1 MKLYSGLKLTPSR
14 TNMGYLFLL
23 NKKHE
28 KQRVAA
34 GKDAKVVDH
43 SMHEVG
49 AVITDKEGAS
59 VQQVVNDNA
68 FKDLTD
74 WKNEDFVY
82 VY

>member
-1 MKLYSGLKLTPSR
+1 
-14 TNMGYLFLL
+14 MGYLRIL

-28 KQRVAA
+28 QQRVAA
-34 GKDAKVVDH
+34 GKEAKVFDH
-43 SMHEVG
+43 SMNEVG
-49 AVITDKEGAS
+49 AAHTDKEGVPVQS
-59 VQQVVNDNA
+59 VANDNA

>member
-1 MKLYSGLKLTPSR
+1 MAYITI
-14 TNMGYLFLL
+14 L

-28 KQRVAA
+28 SQRVAA
-34 GKDAKVVDH
+34 GKDAKVIDH
-43 SMHEVG
+43 SMKEVV
-49 AVITDKEGAS
+49 AHTDKEGVP
-59 VQQVVNDNA
+59 VQAVANDNA

>member
-1 MKLYSGLKLTPSR
+1 MAYLY
-14 TNMGYLFLL
+14 LL

-28 KQRVAA
+28 QQRVAA
-34 GKDAKVVDH
+34 GKDAKVVDQ
-43 SMHEVG
+43 SMQEVG
-49 AVITDKEGAS
+49 AIVTDKEDAP

>member
-1 MKLYSGLKLTPSR
+1 MAYLTI
-14 TNMGYLFLL
+14 L

-28 KQRVAA
+28 SQRVAA
-34 GKDAKVVDH
+34 GKDAKVIDH
-43 SMHEVG
+43 SMNEVV
-49 AVITDKEGAS
+49 ARTDKEGVP
-59 VQQVVNDNA
+59 VQAVANDNA

>member
-1 MKLYSGLKLTPSR
+1 MAYLY
-14 TNMGYLFLL
+14 LL

-28 KQRVAA
+28 QQRVAA

>member
-1 MKLYSGLKLTPSR
+1 M
-14 TNMGYLFLL
+14 MGYLYLL

-28 KQRVAA
+28 QRRVAA
-34 GKDAKVVDH
+34 GKDAKVIDH
-43 SMHEVG
+43 SMFAVG
-49 AVITDKEGAS
+49 TVPTDKEGTPIQQAS
-59 VQQVVNDNA
+59 DDNA